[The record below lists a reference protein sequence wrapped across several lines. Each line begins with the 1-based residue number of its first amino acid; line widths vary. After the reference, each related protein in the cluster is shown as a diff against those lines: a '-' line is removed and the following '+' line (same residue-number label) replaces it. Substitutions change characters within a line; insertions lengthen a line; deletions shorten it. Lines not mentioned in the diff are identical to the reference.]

1 MQSRQFRPIRKPA
14 WTVRL
19 KAASR
24 GVKWER
30 VIAMTECDEMGAPVM
45 KLIPKANGMAFAP
58 QLIMT
63 ATINTEIAARLKE
76 IARLL
81 DDQEA
86 LHGPL
91 LQHGAGARTRK
102 DSRSGGALLR
112 RRRRRRHLQFSARR
126 RMMIWPINQ

>member
-14 WTVRL
+14 WKVRL
-19 KAASR
+19 KAAGR

-30 VIAMTECDEMGAPVM
+30 VIALIECHEMGAPGV
-45 KLIPKANGMAFAP
+45 KPIPKANGMAFAP
-58 QLIMT
+58 HLIMT

-81 DDQEA
+81 DEQEA
-86 LHGPL
+86 K
-91 LQHGAGARTRK
+91 QFRVTAY
-102 DSRSGGALLR
+102 R
-112 RRRRRRHLQFSARR
+112 RAAETLKNLKRLLQFSARR